1 MNKAIIIFGSSRSE
15 GNTKKAIDALNSDNS
30 MPVMD
35 LSKMRISPYDY
46 EHKNQNDDYLG
57 LMEKILTYDT
67 IILATPVY
75 WYTMSAYMKI
85 FIDRLSDCLGIRKDI
100 GKGLAGK
107 HVFIVASYG
116 TSLPEHFD
124 TPVRETCKYMKMQ
137 YGGCFLYYAG
147 KDPALLQQNDQ
158 ITQFRKTIDS
168 ASSKQ

>member
-35 LSKMRISPYDY
+35 LSKMQISPYDY
-46 EHKNQNDDYLG
+46 DSKNQNDDYLG
-57 LMEKILTYDT
+57 LMEKILAYDT

-75 WYTMSAYMKI
+75 WYTMIAYMKI

-107 HVFIVASYG
+107 HVFVVASYG
-116 TSLPEHFD
+116 GSLPKHFD
-124 TPVRETCKYMKMQ
+124 IPFQETCKYMKIQ
-137 YGGCFLYYAG
+137 YGGSFLYYAG
-147 KDPALLQQNDQ
+147 KNQGLLEQNEK
-158 ITQFRKTIDS
+158 ISQFRKTIDA